1 MTRGALVLLPAALL
15 SSACFEGQRTIRVK
29 ADGSGTVVDTLVL
42 GAQMKALLD
51 GAEKGAD
58 AAAKQKAKY
67 EAAAA
72 AMGPGVRFVGEEK
85 TAQGLK
91 ATFAFTDVRTVK
103 LDPAPGPAGDE
114 GGGGKKAEPL
124 TFTLGRQG
132 ARSVLTV
139 IQPRPPAKEAS
150 AAEAS
155 PDPMAQMAAAM
166 WTMMKPMLK
175 GLKLRTVLE
184 VDGTIAKTNSRLRT
198 GSAVTLLEMDFD
210 QIAADDANFRKFA
223 AAGDDPATL
232 DPRLLQGVKGVK
244 VNPEAEVVVEFTAN

>member
-15 SSACFEGQRTIRVK
+15 ASACFEGQRTIRVK
-29 ADGSGTVVDTLVL
+29 ADGSGAVVDTLVL

-51 GAEKGAD
+51 GAETSAD

-91 ATFAFTDVRTVK
+91 ASFAFTDIRTVK
-103 LDPAPGPAGDE
+103 IDPAPGPAGDDE
-114 GGGGKKAEPL
+114 GGKKGPPL
-124 TFTLGRQG
+124 TFTLARQG

-139 IQPRPPAKEAS
+139 IQPRPPAKGPS

-155 PDPMAQMAAAM
+155 PDPMRQMAAAM
-166 WTMMKPMLK
+166 WTMMKPMMK
-175 GLKLRTVLE
+175 GLKLRTILE
-184 VDGTIAKTNSRLRT
+184 VDGPIARTNSRLRS
-198 GSAVTLLEMDFD
+198 GSAITLLEMDFD

-232 DPRLLQGVKGVK
+232 DPRLLQGVKGIK

>member
-1 MTRGALVLLPAALL
+1 VTRGALVVLPAALL
-15 SSACFEGQRTIRVK
+15 ATACFEGQRTICVK
-29 ADGSGTVVDTLVL
+29 ADGSGAVVDTLVL
-42 GAQMKALLD
+42 GAQMKAMMD
-51 GAEKGAD
+51 AAEAGAD

-91 ATFAFTDVRTVK
+91 ATFAFTDIRTVK
-103 LDPAPGPAGDE
+103 LDAAPGPAGDDE
-114 GGGGKKAEPL
+114 GGKKGQPL
-124 TFTLGRQG
+124 TFTFARQG

-139 IQPRPPAKEAS
+139 IQPRPPAKEPS
-150 AAEAS
+150 AAVAS
-155 PDPMAQMAAAM
+155 PDPMAQMASAM

-184 VDGTIAKTNSRLRT
+184 VEGTIAKTNSRLRS

-210 QIAADDANFRKFA
+210 EIAADDGNFRKFA
-223 AAGDDPATL
+223 SAGDDPSTL
-232 DPRLLQGVKGVK
+232 DPRLLQGVKGIK
-244 VNPEAEVVVEFTAN
+244 VNPEPEVVVEFGAK

>member
-1 MTRGALVLLPAALL
+1 MTRGALALLPAALL
-15 SSACFEGQRTIRVK
+15 ASACFEGQRTIRVK
-29 ADGSGTVVDTLVL
+29 ADGSGAVVDTLVL
-42 GAQMKALLD
+42 GAQMKALVD
-51 GAEKGAD
+51 GAEKSPDG
-58 AAAKQKAKY
+58 AAKQKAKY

-91 ATFAFTDVRTVK
+91 ATFAFADIRTLKV
-103 LDPAPGPAGDE
+103 DPAPGPAGDE

-124 TFTLGRQG
+124 TFTLERQG

-139 IQPRPPAKEAS
+139 IQPRPPAREKP

-155 PDPMAQMAAAM
+155 PDPMAQMASAL
-166 WTMMKPMLK
+166 WTMMKPMMK

-184 VDGTIAKTNSRLRT
+184 VEGVIAKTNSRLRA

-210 QIAADDANFRKFA
+210 QIAADDANFKKFA
-223 AAGDDPATL
+223 AAGDDPSTL
-232 DPRLLQGVKGVK
+232 DPRLLQGVKGIK
-244 VNPEAEVVVEFTAN
+244 VNPEPEVVVEFTAK